1 MELKTDMDGMARM
14 AKRTKMAPE
23 TIKALRSKARL
34 LEPLVRIGKNGLTES
49 AVLQVRKLLV
59 KRNLVKVKFL
69 RAFVDTNDRKEAAR
83 DLAEMTRS
91 ELVDQVGFVAVLYKR

>member
-1 MELKTDMDGMARM
+1 MT
-14 AKRTKMAPE
+14 PE

-34 LEPLVRIGKNGLTES
+34 LEPLVRIGKNGLTDA
-49 AVLQVRKLLV
+49 AVLQVKRLLM

-69 RAFVDTNDRKEAAR
+69 KAFIDTNDRKEAAR
-83 DLAEMTRS
+83 QLAESTGS